1 MSVEILRKIET
12 NTNLYATKRDQ
23 LREIAGRCKAELDAI
38 RDRYRAEIRAAASD
52 AATAFTG
59 LRDLIDEHRALF
71 GKPRSRLFSGIRV
84 GLKKRPGRI
93 EFDDAARVIKL
104 IRRELP
110 HKADVLVR
118 TKEEVARDALRML
131 SSAELAAIGAQ
142 LVDTGDEIVI
152 DHPADEIDRLIEAL
166 SAEEDA

>member
-1 MSVEILRKIET
+1 MSVEILRKLESS
-12 NTNLYATKRDQ
+12 TNLYATKRDA
-23 LREIAGRCKAELDAI
+23 LREIASRCKTELDAI

-59 LRDLIDEHRALF
+59 LRDLIDQHRGLF
-71 GKPRSRLFSGIRV
+71 NKPRSRLFSGIKV

-93 EFDDAARVIKL
+93 EFDDAARVIEL
-104 IRRELP
+104 IRRKLP
-110 HKADVLVR
+110 DKADALVR
-118 TKEEVARDALRML
+118 IKEEVARDALKL
-131 SSAELAAIGAQ
+131 LQPAELAAIGAQ

-166 SAEEDA
+166 SAEEDV